1 MNWEIEKLY
10 DIYNDVKD
18 KSKSSF
24 IPKVRK
30 DDVVTIKYEYNNKLY
45 EFTAKALYD
54 SIPNINRYNKEETQF
69 IQNWE
74 SPGSSIWIA
83 EWDGENWV
91 ADLDHQFH

>member
-30 DDVVTIKYEYNNKLY
+30 DDVVTIKYEYNNI
-45 EFTAKALYD
+45 
-54 SIPNINRYNKEETQF
+54 SRNIHLFLGK
-69 IQNWE
+69 
-74 SPGSSIWIA
+74 
-83 EWDGENWV
+83 
-91 ADLDHQFH
+91 